1 MRQAHSAPSRH
12 DQPTAC
18 ARTRQVGLNYIC
30 ATAER
35 FFAVSAVLN
44 AMVAALP
51 EQPSTRLLKHIIRC
65 YLRLSDNTR
74 AREALRQC
82 LPQLL
87 RDPGFTVCL
96 KDDLQT
102 RQCAPHSP
110 QVLRGRLHDPP
121 RLGRR
126 ARRNGLP
133 NHGPAEICACALPM
147 MCDAASSGRRSLCR
161 NGLPQRE
168 IEVAESEPQRRP
180 AARRPGPRLHHGRW
194 QPILRT
200 SLRARWLAQLLVN
213 VGLQHG
219 DPAFSHIMEATG
231 IQA

>member
-1 MRQAHSAPSRH
+1 M
-12 DQPTAC
+12 
-18 ARTRQVGLNYIC
+18 GLNYIC

-102 RQCAPHSP
+102 RQCA
-110 QVLRGRLHDPP
+110 
-121 RLGRR
+121 R
-126 ARRNGLP
+126 ARRKLCE
-133 NHGPAEICACALPM
+133 AACTA
-147 MCDAASSGRRSLCR
+147 RRVLC
-161 NGLPQRE
+161 
-168 IEVAESEPQRRP
+168 ESE
-180 AARRPGPRLHHGRW
+180 A
-194 QPILRT
+194 
-200 SLRARWLAQLLVN
+200 
-213 VGLQHG
+213 
-219 DPAFSHIMEATG
+219 
-231 IQA
+231 

>member
-1 MRQAHSAPSRH
+1 MSTLRVQV
-12 DQPTAC
+12 PTSWC
-18 ARTRQVGLNYIC
+18 AMQVGLNYIC

-82 LPQLL
+82 LPALL

-102 RQCAPHSP
+102 RQCAPCVSE
-110 QVLRGRLHDPP
+110 
-121 RLGRR
+121 
-126 ARRNGLP
+126 LP
-133 NHGPAEICACALPM
+133 LLLSIYC
-147 MCDAASSGRRSLCR
+147 
-161 NGLPQRE
+161 
-168 IEVAESEPQRRP
+168 
-180 AARRPGPRLHHGRW
+180 HGRGHVMGE
-194 QPILRT
+194 P
-200 SLRARWLAQLLVN
+200 LAALCCGPVLAS
-213 VGLQHG
+213 
-219 DPAFSHIMEATG
+219 D
-231 IQA
+231 

>member
-1 MRQAHSAPSRH
+1 MPGSRV
-12 DQPTAC
+12 PFRTTWC
-18 ARTRQVGLNYIC
+18 ATQVGLNYIC

-82 LPQLL
+82 LPALL

-102 RQCAPHSP
+102 RQCAPR
-110 QVLRGRLHDPP
+110 VP
-121 RLGRR
+121 RLP
-126 ARRNGLP
+126 L
-133 NHGPAEICACALPM
+133 LL
-147 MCDAASSGRRSLCR
+147 SLCC
-161 NGLPQRE
+161 
-168 IEVAESEPQRRP
+168 
-180 AARRPGPRLHHGRW
+180 H
-194 QPILRT
+194 
-200 SLRARWLAQLLVN
+200 
-213 VGLQHG
+213 
-219 DPAFSHIMEATG
+219 
-231 IQA
+231 

>member
-1 MRQAHSAPSRH
+1 MTVI
-12 DQPTAC
+12 TAVP
-18 ARTRQVGLNYIC
+18 AQVGLNYIC

-102 RQCAPHSP
+102 RQCAPACMAP
-110 QVLRGRLHDPP
+110 W
-121 RLGRR
+121 
-126 ARRNGLP
+126 ARV
-133 NHGPAEICACALPM
+133 
-147 MCDAASSGRRSLCR
+147 
-161 NGLPQRE
+161 
-168 IEVAESEPQRRP
+168 VAPKTR
-180 AARRPGPRLHHGRW
+180 AARLSSKE
-194 QPILRT
+194 RT
-200 SLRARWLAQLLVN
+200 
-213 VGLQHG
+213 
-219 DPAFSHIMEATG
+219 
-231 IQA
+231 